1 LGSHPQILQNNLL
14 FYVSNPASKNE
25 TMLFIEKRC
34 RTIGLTELVDTN
46 LTLYFLSKLSCG
58 RFGLVAVVLEAST

>member
-1 LGSHPQILQNNLL
+1 
-14 FYVSNPASKNE
+14 
-25 TMLFIEKRC
+25 MLFIEKRC
-34 RTIGLTELVDTN
+34 RTIQLTELVDTN